1 MKSIASAVQ
10 NYYTELITT
19 VPRLSKY
26 NSAKLLCDRSTRK
39 FVLAEMYGGI
49 YFANDVGDV
58 DAMRSFGENSIVNS
72 LDGNPELIEGVA
84 EIVQDKNLLEYE
96 EKLCWEIIPEL
107 KDALRGKHLWKY
119 ACGLGSAGKWSDIAF
134 WLSKFFHTGGV
145 GGRKLGAEELKFL
158 EVGGGGAISRG
169 RFETFWNT
177 FTCYEATIRRIGD
190 EFWTGGGR
198 VMGFVSRERSSDLLL
213 GVGVDV
219 GTFLIRFSSN
229 EPSAL
234 VIAFVASIGNITN
247 VKLTPDCSSE
257 NGWVI
262 DGSRRYENIEKLVEE
277 QTSLGA
283 YLN

>member
-1 MKSIASAVQ
+1 
-10 NYYTELITT
+10 
-19 VPRLSKY
+19 
-26 NSAKLLCDRSTRK
+26 
-39 FVLAEMYGGI
+39 
-49 YFANDVGDV
+49 
-58 DAMRSFGENSIVNS
+58 
-72 LDGNPELIEGVA
+72 
-84 EIVQDKNLLEYE
+84 
-96 EKLCWEIIPEL
+96 
-107 KDALRGKHLWKY
+107 
-119 ACGLGSAGKWSDIAF
+119 
-134 WLSKFFHTGGV
+134 
-145 GGRKLGAEELKFL
+145 
-158 EVGGGGAISRG
+158 
-169 RFETFWNT
+169 
-177 FTCYEATIRRIGD
+177 
-190 EFWTGGGR
+190 
-198 VMGFVSRERSSDLLL
+198 MGFVSRERSSDLLL